1 MPKLISVTD
10 FTQPCNKK
18 CQNCT
23 IKAIPLRLCKR
34 LTTHKSPGITIREG
48 DLFTKVVVY
57 LYKKADKDKITA
69 GLELFMLTRVKYSSD
84 LAFGNKGNSLN
95 VEQFQR
101 IGKSQVNTDRRKF
114 VKELKDKALSSQQQ
128 TIQAITTLNS
138 ADDKTFNKGGQF
150 LVDWFKHTVADRLPA
165 NDQSPEHHH
174 N

>member
-1 MPKLISVTD
+1 
-10 FTQPCNKK
+10 
-18 CQNCT
+18 
-23 IKAIPLRLCKR
+23 
-34 LTTHKSPGITIREG
+34 
-48 DLFTKVVVY
+48 
-57 LYKKADKDKITA
+57 
-69 GLELFMLTRVKYSSD
+69 MLTRVKYSSD